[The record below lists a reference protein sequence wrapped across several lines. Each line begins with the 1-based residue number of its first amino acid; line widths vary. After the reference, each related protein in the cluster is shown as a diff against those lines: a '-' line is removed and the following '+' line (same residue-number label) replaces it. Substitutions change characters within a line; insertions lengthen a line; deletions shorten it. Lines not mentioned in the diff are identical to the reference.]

1 MTRPLQTFLDDF
13 HAGLSAHAFTFLG
26 AHPQEEK
33 GQSGFVFR
41 VWAPQAKEVSV
52 VGDFNSWNPQGLPMH
67 KLSHGIWEAWSSA
80 PAPGQAYKY
89 LITHWSGRTVCKT
102 DPMAIRTCPQP
113 DTSGIIDV
121 LPDYP
126 WQDGEFLAR
135 QAKTA
140 PLCSPMNIY
149 QMDLTGWKRK
159 ANGSLYSCQELAL
172 KLAAYLKVMGY
183 THVEFAPLCAFD
195 TAPQQG
201 YLISS
206 YYAPDPRFGAAAD
219 LMELVD
225 TLHQAGIGV
234 ILDWSCLHFRKNEHG
249 LMDFDGTRLYEAE
262 DPLKAEP
269 EAWPTRSF
277 DYAKPEVR
285 SFLISNA
292 VYWLEKYHLDGL
304 RVDGVSSMLY
314 RGCDQSSRH
323 TGGEDSRQD
332 LSAIAFLQDLNKAC
346 FALRPGILTIADECT
361 AYPLVTRPDYDG
373 GLGFLFNWNCGWKSD
388 TLHYLQEEP
397 ALRRF
402 HHELLTFP
410 MTYGFNENY
419 ILPISHKESYP
430 RSLMDKLP
438 GDYFWKFAALR
449 LLRGYQMTFPGKKLS
464 FMGTEFGQ
472 FDPWSR
478 ERQLDWNLLRYDIHE
493 KMQNFTR
500 DLNEL
505 YLRCDQFWYNDLDW
519 SGYHW
524 VQSDDRENGVI
535 AYLRMGKTQQPLLVV
550 CSFCQEL
557 RDEYRMGVPQPGI
570 YVPLFCSDDL
580 KYGGGGYQ
588 TRPVLS
594 QQTPFQEYGHSAL
607 FRIPPMSIT
616 IYARKSKL

>member
-1 MTRPLQTFLDDF
+1 MTKSLQTFLDEF
-13 HAGLSAHAFTFLG
+13 HAGRSTHAFAYLG
-26 AHPQEEK
+26 VHPQEEK

-41 VWAPQAKEVSV
+41 VWAPHAKEVSV
-52 VGDFNSWNPQGLPMH
+52 VGDFNHWNPQDLPMH
-67 KLSHGIWEAWSSA
+67 RISKGIWEAWSPN

-89 LITHWSGRTVCKT
+89 LITHWSGRTVCKA
-102 DPMAIRTCPQP
+102 DPMAIRTCLQP

-121 LPDYP
+121 LPEYS
-126 WQDGEFLAR
+126 WQDSEFLAR
-135 QAKTA
+135 QAQTD
-140 PLCSPMNIY
+140 PLRSPMNIY
-149 QMDLTGWKRK
+149 QLDLTGWERK
-159 ANGSLYSCQELAL
+159 ANGSLYSCQELGL

-183 THVEFAPLCAFD
+183 THAEFAPLCRFD
-195 TAPQQG
+195 MDSRQG

-206 YYAPDPRFGAAAD
+206 YYAPDERLGSAAD

-225 TLHQAGIGV
+225 ILHQSGIGV
-234 ILDWSCLHFRKNEHG
+234 ILDWSPLHFRKSESG
-249 LMDFDGTRLYEAE
+249 LMEFDGTRLYETE
-262 DPLKAEP
+262 DPLTAEP
-269 EAWPTRSF
+269 EDFPTSQF

-292 VYWLEKYHLDGL
+292 IYWLETYHLDGI
-304 RVDGVSSMLY
+304 RVEGVSPMLY
-314 RGCDQSSRH
+314 CRYDRTPYHPSTEGSR
-323 TGGEDSRQD
+323 EN
-332 LSAIAFLQDLNKAC
+332 LSAIALLQDLNKAC

-361 AYPLVTRPDYDG
+361 AFPLVTRPDYDG

-388 TLHYLQEEP
+388 TLRYLQEDP
-397 ALRRF
+397 GNRRF

-419 ILPISHKESYP
+419 ILPLSHKESQVQ
-430 RSLMDKLP
+430 SLMDQLP

-472 FDPWSR
+472 FGPWNR
-478 ERQLDWNLLRYDIHE
+478 AKQLDWNLLRYDMHE
-493 KMQNFTR
+493 KALNFTR

-505 YLRCDQFWYNDLDW
+505 YLRCDQFWHNDLDW

-524 VQSDDRENGVI
+524 VQSDDRDNGVI
-535 AYLRMGKTQQPLLVV
+535 AYLRIGKAQQPLLVV

-557 RDEYRMGVPQPGI
+557 REDYRMGIPQPGI
-570 YVPLFCSDDL
+570 YVPLLCSDDL

-594 QQTPFQEYGHSAL
+594 QPMPFKEYAHSGL

-616 IYARKSKL
+616 IYGKKSKA